1 MHISFRLPLFLAGA
15 VAALSVSTTWLSA
28 QAANNRERTLFVSAV
43 DDKGEPVE
51 GLGPE
56 AFVVRE
62 DGRRREI
69 LRVSR
74 ATEPMDVALL
84 ADNSQGSSE
93 FITFIREGMSKFV
106 AGLGG
111 QHRIALIGLA
121 ERPTILVPYTSETA
135 EVTTV
140 INRFFPIA
148 GSGMTLVDGL
158 FETSRGLRRR
168 ESERAAFVPV
178 ITDSV
183 EFTNRYSKDVVRE
196 LVASRVAMHAVTIGR
211 FPYSDEHSRREREFL
226 LDDGPKATGGQRI
239 TLLTPQALPATMERL
254 ARELTSQYK
263 VVYGRPDSLY
273 EGKVEITAG
282 RPGLKV
288 RGTPSRQEAGAVK

>member
-1 MHISFRLPLFLAGA
+1 MHISFRLPLLLAAA
-15 VAALSVSTTWLSA
+15 VAFSSLSATWLSA
-28 QAANNRERTLFVSAV
+28 QAGNNRERTLFVSAV

-69 LRVSR
+69 LRVSH

-93 FITFIREGMSKFV
+93 VFTFIREGMSKFV
-106 AGLGG
+106 AVLGG

-121 ERPTILVPYTSETA
+121 ERPTILVPYTSEA
-135 EVTTV
+135 AQVTTV

-196 LVASRVAMHAVTIGR
+196 LLASGVAMHAVTVGR
-211 FPYSDEHSRREREFL
+211 FPFSDEHSRREREFL
-226 LDDGPKATGGQRI
+226 LEDGPKATGGQRI

-254 ARELTSQYK
+254 ARELSSQYK

-288 RGTPSRQEAGAVK
+288 RGTPSRREAGAVK